1 MAKKYFYILIINF
14 FYYFLK
20 IIINSLHNSAIA
32 GPKPGMKKEEGEGIE
47 FALIHLTMM
56 LL

>member
-1 MAKKYFYILIINF
+1 MPYYIILIFLRIKFRF
-14 FYYFLK
+14 FKQY
-20 IIINSLHNSAIA
+20 SLHNSAIA